1 MQKMAKR
8 AKLTTEQ
15 VLEGWENFE
24 EEVEDREELDTIRE
38 PVMPGSDDEFSDF
51 EEMLAEEEEDNHERV
66 ETEIVQEVQREERE
80 ESESV
85 CMEEDN
91 MGTLA
96 EEQRTDDDTNGV
108 DTTQSLPPPL
118 PRDGATWSAPGTIPP
133 VHPFT
138 SPVGP
143 TSTIPDS
150 PLDAFLLTFTPD
162 LIAMIVRESNR
173 YAREVMGEQKY
184 ARWESMTETELRAY
198 LGFSI
203 LMGIAHVPAVEDH
216 WKRDPVLR
224 YSPVAD
230 RISRDRFRD
239 LSRYLHFADN
249 STLVPRGSPGYDRL
263 GKIRPVLTYLTKRFA
278 DLYNPTRELSADE
291 AMIKFSGRSYLKQ
304 YMPMKPIKRGI
315 KVWVLPDSVNGYFIR
330 LEVYTGKQG
339 DKVETGLGSRVV
351 RSLTADFKGK
361 HHMVFFDNFFTSYNL
376 LEDLL
381 EDGVYGCG
389 TARKDRRNFPKEL
402 KNLKLKER

>member
-173 YAREVMGEQKY
+173 YAGVLYPHGDCSRSSCRGPLE
-184 ARWESMTETELRAY
+184 ARSCSSLQ
-198 LGFSI
+198 
-203 LMGIAHVPAVEDH
+203 
-216 WKRDPVLR
+216 
-224 YSPVAD
+224 
-230 RISRDRFRD
+230 
-239 LSRYLHFADN
+239 
-249 STLVPRGSPGYDRL
+249 
-263 GKIRPVLTYLTKRFA
+263 
-278 DLYNPTRELSADE
+278 
-291 AMIKFSGRSYLKQ
+291 SG
-304 YMPMKPIKRGI
+304 
-315 KVWVLPDSVNGYFIR
+315 
-330 LEVYTGKQG
+330 
-339 DKVETGLGSRVV
+339 
-351 RSLTADFKGK
+351 
-361 HHMVFFDNFFTSYNL
+361 
-376 LEDLL
+376 
-381 EDGVYGCG
+381 C
-389 TARKDRRNFPKEL
+389 
-402 KNLKLKER
+402 